1 MKWLARAVDATER
14 VLVSLGISVPGMP
27 AGDEKKAV
35 IEDFLRLQGY
45 DHPRP
50 ELDSWQWLCE
60 RAGASPA
67 VREGKDQVVNGTER
81 LRGLV
86 LDAALSAMSMWID
99 EKLAEVSIV
108 LQNEANQAAIK
119 VSAPAMCQEKASV
132 TTLTCWSASS
142 SYSRGAPPYRRR
154 CRRGRSARRGG
165 GLLLAERLKPQLKL
179 EKRQGTRRGGSSAR
193 STLR

>member
-14 VLVSLGISVPGMP
+14 VLVALGISVPGMP

-50 ELDSWQWLCE
+50 ELDSWKWLCE
-60 RAGASPA
+60 LAGASQA
-67 VREGKDQVVNGTER
+67 VRDSNTTRFVNGSVR

-99 EKLAEVSIV
+99 EKLDAVSIV
-108 LQNEANQAAIK
+108 RRTRRSL
-119 VSAPAMCQEKASV
+119 
-132 TTLTCWSASS
+132 
-142 SYSRGAPPYRRR
+142 PPPRCRRRR
-154 CRRGRSARRGG
+154 CARR
-165 GLLLAERLKPQLKL
+165 R
-179 EKRQGTRRGGSSAR
+179 
-193 STLR
+193 